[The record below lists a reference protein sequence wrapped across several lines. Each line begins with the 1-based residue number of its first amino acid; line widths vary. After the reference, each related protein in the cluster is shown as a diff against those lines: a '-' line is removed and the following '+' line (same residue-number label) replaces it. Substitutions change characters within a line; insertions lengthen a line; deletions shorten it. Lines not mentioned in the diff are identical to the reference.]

1 MIGDGAVG
9 WGLTVKCALVSPAYP
24 SDPTTMRS
32 RSRQCHTSGRGSA
45 RAVRGRMKTLTLLL
59 LAVTTMPVF
68 SQSDE
73 PAKVLFDAST
83 RDEQAGKLDRAKLT
97 LLTLAGTYTE
107 HPLAAKARAE
117 IGAIYLFKEAQ
128 SQVQAGQPTVAYGAF
143 RTLIRVYP
151 ESPLAKLADETART
165 LGVPADPRK

>member
-1 MIGDGAVG
+1 
-9 WGLTVKCALVSPAYP
+9 
-24 SDPTTMRS
+24 
-32 RSRQCHTSGRGSA
+32 
-45 RAVRGRMKTLTLLL
+45 MKTLTLLL
-59 LAVTTMPVF
+59 LAVAAMPVF

-73 PAKVLFDAST
+73 PAKVLFDAGT
-83 RDEQAGKLDRAKLT
+83 RDEQAGKLDRARLT

-107 HPLAAKARAE
+107 HPLATKARAE

-128 SQVQAGQPTVAYGAF
+128 SQVQAGQPTVAYGTF

-151 ESPLAKLADETART
+151 ESPLAKLADETAKS